1 MAEIHIQIR
10 CTGDGFP
17 SADEL
22 DQRYQLEDAID
33 EAGIGQ
39 IVDSGGGVG
48 VMDVFVEVADP
59 TAAQP
64 AVTAIVERVG
74 LADRATVRV
83 A

>member
-10 CTGDGFP
+10 CTGTGFP

-22 DQRYQLEDAID
+22 NQRYQLEDAID

-39 IVDSGGGVG
+39 IVDAGGGMG

>member
-1 MAEIHIQIR
+1 
-10 CTGDGFP
+10 
-17 SADEL
+17 
-22 DQRYQLEDAID
+22 
-33 EAGIGQ
+33 
-39 IVDSGGGVG
+39 
-48 VMDVFVEVADP
+48 MDVFVEVADP